1 MATDGSLTKIST
13 TNTNLLKIPAAP
25 AVNTNPF
32 DTAANTASYVLGKFN
47 SSTGQ
52 DVLKAFPVSL
62 KLKLLNY
69 LGYPTDITATA
80 LPSTLTTSNAP
91 YLSMGGSIHSFP
103 VQLTYSGTLDQN
115 GNLTSA
121 REQSILYGS
130 MEGGLHIVDASSGVE
145 QMVFIPADI
154 LNDTVASKA
163 LVVGQSD
170 STAPA
175 QGMDG
180 AWVSDPAYNIT
191 TTGSGSSAVS
201 KVTAK
206 QMNIYGGMR
215 MGAVAIMD

>member
-1 MATDGSLTKIST
+1 
-13 TNTNLLKIPAAP
+13 
-25 AVNTNPF
+25 
-32 DTAANTASYVLGKFN
+32 KFN

-91 YLSMGGSIHSFP
+91 YLSMGGSILSFP

-130 MEGGLHIVDASSGVE
+130 MEG
-145 QMVFIPADI
+145 
-154 LNDTVASKA
+154 
-163 LVVGQSD
+163 
-170 STAPA
+170 
-175 QGMDG
+175 
-180 AWVSDPAYNIT
+180 
-191 TTGSGSSAVS
+191 
-201 KVTAK
+201 
-206 QMNIYGGMR
+206 
-215 MGAVAIMD
+215 

>member
-1 MATDGSLTKIST
+1 
-13 TNTNLLKIPAAP
+13 
-25 AVNTNPF
+25 
-32 DTAANTASYVLGKFN
+32 
-47 SSTGQ
+47 
-52 DVLKAFPVSL
+52 
-62 KLKLLNY
+62 
-69 LGYPTDITATA
+69 
-80 LPSTLTTSNAP
+80 
-91 YLSMGGSIHSFP
+91 FP

-180 AWVSDPAYNIT
+180 A
-191 TTGSGSSAVS
+191 
-201 KVTAK
+201 
-206 QMNIYGGMR
+206 
-215 MGAVAIMD
+215 